1 MTKSEEHTS
10 EQPLWYALR
19 VTYNREMKVK
29 ADLDE
34 RGFRNFV
41 PMQYKAQVRNGR
53 LVKRLVPSVHNLI
66 FVYIEP
72 SRMREYKEETA
83 LPIRYIMR
91 TDSVTNRRVPITVP
105 QQQMESFIAVAG
117 TYDEQLIYLNPD
129 PGDFSKGDRVCILG
143 GPFEG
148 AEGVFVRLK
157 GDRRVVVEI
166 EGVVAVATT
175 YIHPSLLQKL
185 DS

>member
-34 RGFRNFV
+34 RGIRNFV

-66 FVYIEP
+66 FVYMEP

-83 LPIRYIMR
+83 LP
-91 TDSVTNRRVPITVP
+91 
-105 QQQMESFIAVAG
+105 
-117 TYDEQLIYLNPD
+117 
-129 PGDFSKGDRVCILG
+129 
-143 GPFEG
+143 
-148 AEGVFVRLK
+148 
-157 GDRRVVVEI
+157 
-166 EGVVAVATT
+166 
-175 YIHPSLLQKL
+175 
-185 DS
+185 